1 VTDHPSIRSEAAAEQ
16 ELENYRSTVEAQDKK
31 IRRLKMALR
40 GMVDAHTEGC
50 DDGSGMICAA
60 CAIAISELN
69 AHRKAEVTP

>member
-1 VTDHPSIRSEAAAEQ
+1 VTDHPSIRSEASAEQ
-16 ELENYRSTVEAQDKK
+16 EIDNLRSTVEAQDKM

-40 GMVDAHTEGC
+40 GMVDAHTEVC

-60 CAIAISELN
+60 CAIALSELN